1 MIRSLGQ
8 KVGYTLRAAGV
19 KLARLRERARARREP
34 QIGWWSDTM
43 DRWAAEEHYAG
54 RRWN

>member
-1 MIRSLGQ
+1 MNKPLRKNVQ
-8 KVGYTLRAAGV
+8 YTLRAAGV